1 MDLVFKISKMALDMK
16 VGLKMTRRKVMAST
30 FGQMVVCILATG
42 MRESHMVSA
51 PSKMAQIWAM
61 ARTCNMVFGSQVSE

>member
-1 MDLVFKISKMALDMK
+1 MDLVFKISKMALGMK
-16 VGLKMTRRKVMAST
+16 AGLKMTRRKVMAST

-42 MRESHMVSA
+42 KRESHTVLA

-61 ARTCNMVFGSQVSE
+61 ARTCNMVFGSKVSD